1 MLLKVDKMYSLLKKV
16 PLELVISQHM
26 KEEGHYQ
33 NC

>member
-1 MLLKVDKMYSLLKKV
+1 MLLKVDKMYSLSKKV
-16 PLELVISQHM
+16 HLELVISQHM

>member
-1 MLLKVDKMYSLLKKV
+1 MLLKVDKMYSLSKKV
-16 PLELVISQHM
+16 LLELVISQHM